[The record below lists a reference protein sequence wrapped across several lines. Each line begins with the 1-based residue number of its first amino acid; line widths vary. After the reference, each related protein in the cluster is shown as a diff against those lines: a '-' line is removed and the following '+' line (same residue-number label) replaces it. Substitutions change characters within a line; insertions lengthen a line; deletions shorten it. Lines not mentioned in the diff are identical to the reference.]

1 MLFLYTPN
9 MKTKYLSLAVL
20 AAVAFGQTACQAKG
34 TFKKLPS
41 GLQYQLVKDAP
52 GKNIQEGDILELH
65 VVNKFKDSV
74 LYDSRKMNNNMPV
87 PLRVAKP
94 SFGGD
99 LMEVFPFL
107 SVNDS
112 VIVRIPLDSVLKMG
126 APMLPGM
133 EKGKGQS
140 LEYSIKIVSA
150 KSEAEARKEMEAKA
164 AAQISVDDKELQQY
178 FAQKGLKP
186 LKTAGGVYYTVEKAG
201 TGEAL
206 QPGQQVTMNYTG
218 MLLDGTKFDSNVDPK
233 FSHVQPFQF
242 ALGTGQVIRG
252 WDEGVA
258 MFKKGGKGVLYIPSA
273 LAYGANSPSPA
284 IPANAILMFEVEVVD
299 ATAAGAAPA
308 PMIQEAPHDHNGSE
322 PHNH

>member
-1 MLFLYTPN
+1 
-9 MKTKYLSLAVL
+9 MKTKYLPLAVL

-34 TFKKLPS
+34 ATLKKLPS
-41 GLQYQLVKDAP
+41 GLQYQLIKDAP
-52 GKNIQEGDILELH
+52 VRANQEGDILELQDI
-65 VVNKFKDSV
+65 NAFKDSV

-94 SFGGD
+94 NFGGD

-112 VIVRIPLDSVLKMG
+112 VLVKIPLDSVLKMG

-140 LEYSIKIVSA
+140 LEYRIKIVSV
-150 KSEAEARKEMEAKA
+150 KTEAEAKAEMEAKS

-178 FAQKGLKP
+178 FAQKGIKP
-186 LKTAGGVYYTVEKAG
+186 MKTAGGVYYTVEKPG
-201 TGEAL
+201 SGESL
-206 QPGQQVTMNYTG
+206 KPGQQITMNYTG
-218 MLLDGTKFDSNVDPK
+218 MLMDGTPFDSNVDPK

-284 IPANAILMFEVEVVD
+284 IPANSILMFEVEVVD
-299 ATAAGAAPA
+299 AAAAGAPGA
-308 PMIQEAPHDHNGSE
+308 PMIQEAPHDHDNSA
-322 PHNH
+322 PHTH